1 MSWNR
6 AKLPSLHH
14 RKEGR
19 VPSQIRFREAT
30 KADAAGGVFLWY
42 SIGKQPRPRVRGR
55 LGVIFLTA
63 RPPLLAVM
71 QGGEY
76 SLTTIYSHFH
86 RPRLQCVLVEYFR
99 NRERHNRVARSSRN
113 DDLFVSRIEN
123 HSGIP

>member
-1 MSWNR
+1 MNWNR

-19 VPSQIRFREAT
+19 AASPIRFREAT
-30 KADAAGGVFLWY
+30 KADAAGVVFLLY
-42 SIGKQPRPRVRGR
+42 SIGKPPRPRVRRR
-55 LGVIFLTA
+55 LRDIFLIA

-76 SLTTIYSHFH
+76 SLTTIYSHLH

-99 NRERHNRVARSSRN
+99 
-113 DDLFVSRIEN
+113 
-123 HSGIP
+123 